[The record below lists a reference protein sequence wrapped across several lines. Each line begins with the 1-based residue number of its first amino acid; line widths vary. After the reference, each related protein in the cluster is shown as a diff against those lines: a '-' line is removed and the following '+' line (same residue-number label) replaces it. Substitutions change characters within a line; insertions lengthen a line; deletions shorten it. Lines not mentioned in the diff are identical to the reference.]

1 MINAKYRVRDVA
13 KDFDIKSNYVTE
25 LLEKH
30 FEGQKKSMTALE
42 SDELDMLFDTI
53 TSEHQA
59 ESFDDYFALKSGKE
73 QAQPEKAEPKEEPKP
88 EEKKERKLVA
98 GSAAG
103 AAKAASIRPEINLV
117 GKRVDEA
124 IAELDKYLDDAYLA
138 HLPQVTVIHGRGT
151 GALRTAVQNHC
162 RNLRYV
168 KEYHAGAYGEGDHGV
183 TIVVFQ

>member
-88 EEKKERKLVA
+88 EEKKEKKPEGKKPAPKDEKAPSAQVKEGKKA
-98 GSAAG
+98 ENGKNPQKSAAP
-103 AAKAASIRPEINLV
+103 AKQDSPA
-117 GKRVDEA
+117 
-124 IAELDKYLDDAYLA
+124 
-138 HLPQVTVIHGRGT
+138 PQ
-151 GALRTAVQNHC
+151 
-162 RNLRYV
+162 
-168 KEYHAGAYGEGDHGV
+168 
-183 TIVVFQ
+183 